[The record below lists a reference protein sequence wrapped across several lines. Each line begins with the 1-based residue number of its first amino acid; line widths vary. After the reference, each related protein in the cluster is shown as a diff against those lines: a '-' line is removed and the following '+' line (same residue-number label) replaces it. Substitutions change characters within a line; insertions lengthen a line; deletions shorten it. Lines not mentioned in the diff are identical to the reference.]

1 MIPEN
6 VYKQAVERIKRLER
20 LLGQKTEE
28 VEILKAGACLSREKK
43 LAQSLY
49 RAGSY
54 SMSGVCHALDVSRS
68 NLHVRL
74 KEENQE
80 MPKKI
85 EKEKDPMLLSFI
97 REITD
102 ERPTYGYRRVTALLK
117 KKSQGN
123 VNHKRVYRVMCQAGL
138 L

>member
-1 MIPEN
+1 
-6 VYKQAVERIKRLER
+6 
-20 LLGQKTEE
+20 
-28 VEILKAGACLSREKK
+28 
-43 LAQSLY
+43 
-49 RAGSY
+49 
-54 SMSGVCHALDVSRS
+54 MSGVCHALDVSRS

-80 MPKKI
+80 ITKKI